1 MFSGS
6 YHFCFSVDIK
16 AKLLMDNSMIISYQK
31 HVIYYNIPFYSMKS
45 TRLNLVTLVYA
56 TFWCMHEKI
65 TFKNVKCLYCYI
77 NVFCSV
83 LPISS
88 STRQHLV
95 DSEYMEGMNS
105 HSQVKRIFTT
115 VFNQVLV
122 GTNTASFQCL
132 GRQLF

>member
-1 MFSGS
+1 
-6 YHFCFSVDIK
+6 
-16 AKLLMDNSMIISYQK
+16 MILNIRPIPNDSLSYQR
-31 HVIYYNIPFYSMKS
+31 HVIYMNIPFHNMKS
-45 TRLNLVTLVYA
+45 KIVNLVTPVNA
-56 TFWCMHEKI
+56 NFWCLDKKM
-65 TFKNVKCLYCYI
+65 TFKNIKCLYCYI

-105 HSQVKRIFTT
+105 HSQVKRVFTT

-132 GRQLF
+132 

>member
-6 YHFCFSVDIK
+6 CHFCFSVDIK

-31 HVIYYNIPFYSMKS
+31 HVIYNIPFYSMKS

-56 TFWCMHEKI
+56 TFLCMDDKI
-65 TFKNVKCLYCYI
+65 SFKNVKCLYCYI